1 MTKLFFSD
9 VVARA
14 NDVPETYEDCDV
26 VWLEYPPR
34 GMVREMGSTDPTWH
48 MDSGCT
54 VTVKR
59 KTATV
64 VRSNGE
70 VMRKRLIS
78 KGFYFTPNAHTR
90 MTPEEEDALLAKL

>member
-1 MTKLFFSD
+1 MRPLTFSEC
-9 VVARA
+9 VARA
-14 NDVPETYEDCDV
+14 SEIPETYENCDV

-34 GMVREMGSTDPTWH
+34 GMVSKMGQTESTWH

-54 VTVKR
+54 LTVKR

>member
-1 MTKLFFSD
+1 MRPLTFSEC
-9 VVARA
+9 VARA
-14 NDVPETYEDCDV
+14 SDVPETYEDCDV

-34 GMVREMGSTDPTWH
+34 GMVSEMGSTEPTWH

-64 VRSNGE
+64 TRSDGE
-70 VMRKRLIS
+70 VMRKRLYA
-78 KGFYFTPNAHTR
+78 KGFYFTPRVHL
-90 MTPEEEDALLAKL
+90 TPEEEDELLAKL